1 MRDLSAEAGGK
12 KTKVGIV
19 FDIGGKDDRSFN
31 AAANVGVVR
40 AKKDFPII
48 LRDVEP
54 GDPTSIEPAL
64 RAFAQ
69 YGYNLITGVG
79 FAQGPILKDVAKDY
93 PQLHFVIID
102 DQVDLPNVASLL
114 FKEHEGSFLVGM
126 IAAYT
131 TRTGTIG
138 FVGGRDIPLIRKF
151 ETGYEEGARYANPNI
166 KVLQNYVGDSD
177 TAWNNPGK
185 GRELAN
191 AQYEQGAD
199 VIFQAAGNSGLGVFD
214 AAESYNKFAI
224 GVDANQNW
232 VKPGRILTSMLK
244 RIDNAVYSVV
254 KDEVEGKF
262 KGGVHVYG
270 LENDG
275 IGYAV
280 DEYNKHLIPQDVID
294 KVEQARRDIIA
305 GKIKVTD
312 VMAER
317 PLVVEKLP
325 EPPKELPIADQFRD
339 VARTILFDFNKP
351 ELKTPEQEK
360 LRRIAEWLNQERNR
374 SIVFRVEGNCD
385 PRGMAEYNLGLGDRR
400 ARAVKDFLVSL
411 GIDPSR
417 IETVSYGSEKA
428 QGSSEGLSD
437 APPSW
442 ANDRRVDFVYMRG
455 GVKP

>member
-1 MRDLSAEAGGK
+1 MRRIALFLLTGVLLLLGGCTTRDFTAEADIS

-31 AAANVGVVR
+31 AAANTGVVR
-40 AKKDFPII
+40 AKQDFPII

-69 YGYNLITGVG
+69 YGYNLTTAVG
-79 FAQGPILKDVAKDY
+79 FAQGPILKEVAKDY
-93 PQLHFVIID
+93 PQLHFVLID
-102 DQVDLPNVASLL
+102 AVADSSNVASLL

-131 TRTGTIG
+131 NKTGILG
-138 FVGGRDIPLIRKF
+138 FVGGMDIPLIHRF
-151 ETGYEEGARYANPNI
+151 LTGYEEGARYVNPNI
-166 KVLQNYVGDSD
+166 KVLRNYVGITDA
-177 TAWNNPGK
+177 AWNNPGK

-191 AQYEQGAD
+191 SQYERGAD

-244 RIDNAVYSVV
+244 RIDNAVYNIV

-262 KGGVHVYG
+262 KGGVHIYG

-275 IGYAV
+275 VGYAM
-280 DEYNKHLIPQDVID
+280 DEHNRHLVPEWVIE
-294 KVEQARRDIIA
+294 KVEQAKRDIIE

-312 VMAER
+312 AMA
-317 PLVVEKLP
+317 K
-325 EPPKELPIADQFRD
+325 
-339 VARTILFDFNKP
+339 
-351 ELKTPEQEK
+351 
-360 LRRIAEWLNQERNR
+360 
-374 SIVFRVEGNCD
+374 
-385 PRGMAEYNLGLGDRR
+385 
-400 ARAVKDFLVSL
+400 
-411 GIDPSR
+411 
-417 IETVSYGSEKA
+417 
-428 QGSSEGLSD
+428 
-437 APPSW
+437 
-442 ANDRRVDFVYMRG
+442 
-455 GVKP
+455 